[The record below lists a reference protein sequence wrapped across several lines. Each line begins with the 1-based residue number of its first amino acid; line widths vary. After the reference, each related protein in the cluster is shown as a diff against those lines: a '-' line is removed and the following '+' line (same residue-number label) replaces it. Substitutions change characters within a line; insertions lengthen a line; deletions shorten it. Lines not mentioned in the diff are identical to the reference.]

1 MKYQLEE
8 VTIDKGEWLKLEL
21 LNFYA
26 LYGRNLDKPIPDT
39 DEIEIIYSNKF

>member
-1 MKYQLEE
+1 MRMVETLIIK
-8 VTIDKGEWLKLEL
+8 
-21 LNFYA
+21 FFA